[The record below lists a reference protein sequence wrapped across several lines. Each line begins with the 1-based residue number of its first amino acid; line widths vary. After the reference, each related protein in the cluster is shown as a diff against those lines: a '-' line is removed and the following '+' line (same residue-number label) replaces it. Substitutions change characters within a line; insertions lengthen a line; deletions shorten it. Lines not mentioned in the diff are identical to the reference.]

1 MSLHNTVCN
10 KARPVYKCIE
20 SLKKYTNTGA
30 CTHLPTI
37 VLGYIL
43 ADFHFSWEYQIDYVE
58 SRVPKELIETHFE
71 LVH

>member
-10 KARPVYKCIE
+10 KARPVYKCIG
-20 SLKKYTNTGA
+20 SLKKYTDIGVFTQGRIR
-30 CTHLPTI
+30 C
-37 VLGYIL
+37 IL